1 MRDKREEF
9 EPAFLLHRDQRFE
22 EWRGRLG
29 VLSSSRVLIREASAT
44 AQDGRRVRDLQIV
57 CSPIS
62 VRSVDD
68 NVSMIAGRV
77 VLIAEIDEV
86 HVGFC
91 VLLRTQDDSAPLF
104 VQVVGV
110 APEAQRRGA
119 ALALLTAATASD
131 PLRDTALATQDS
143 NTAARAL
150 NEKLARSINSSIERV
165 PLGTYR
171 DRDLGIRRGM
181 GYRVWGIQRRQGE
194 SRTKSRTSS
203 GAVRTAEA
211 LDSGTIGGVV

>member
-1 MRDKREEF
+1 M
-9 EPAFLLHRDQRFE
+9 
-22 EWRGRLG
+22 
-29 VLSSSRVLIREASAT
+29 
-44 AQDGRRVRDLQIV
+44 RDLQIA

-68 NVSMIAGRV
+68 NVSMIAEQL

-91 VLLRTQDDSAPLF
+91 VVLRTQEDPAPLF

-110 APEAQRRGA
+110 APEAQRRGT
-119 ALALLTAATASD
+119 ALALLTSVAASE
-131 PLRDTALATQDS
+131 PLRDIALATQDS

-150 NEKLARSINSSIERV
+150 NEQFARSIDSNIERV

-171 DRDLGIRRGM
+171 DRDLGIRRGI
-181 GYRVWGIQRRQGE
+181 GYRSWVIRRRHGE
-194 SRTKSRTSS
+194 SETKSKTSS
-203 GAVRTAEA
+203 GEIRASEA
-211 LDSGTIGGVV
+211 LGSRISRGLVER